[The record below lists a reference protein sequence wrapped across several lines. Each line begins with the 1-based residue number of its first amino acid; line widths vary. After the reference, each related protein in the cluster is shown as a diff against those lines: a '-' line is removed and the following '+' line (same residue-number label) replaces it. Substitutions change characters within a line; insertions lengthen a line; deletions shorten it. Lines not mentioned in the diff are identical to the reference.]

1 MLGNTESDKPILHAL
16 LKSSTATCTT
26 LMAYFIIPSRR
37 AHFVIGALV
46 AVDVDFIL
54 WLSYELVEASVG
66 RRRIVLLQLNCHVHK
81 RLSLCTI
88 SVSHCQPVGREG
100 GREGERGGESER
112 GREGGREGESE
123 RGREGDTEGESERG
137 REGDTEGE
145 SDRGREG
152 EREGGY
158 SMTDNNVY
166 T

>member
-1 MLGNTESDKPILHAL
+1 MLGNTKSDKPILHAL

-26 LMAYFIIPSRR
+26 LMVYFIIPSRS

-81 RLSLCTI
+81 CLSLCAI

-123 RGREGDTEGESERG
+123 RGREGDTAKEGGRETQRERAIEGGRERG
-137 REGDTEGE
+137 REGTQ
-145 SDRGREG
+145 
-152 EREGGY
+152 
-158 SMTDNNVY
+158 
-166 T
+166 